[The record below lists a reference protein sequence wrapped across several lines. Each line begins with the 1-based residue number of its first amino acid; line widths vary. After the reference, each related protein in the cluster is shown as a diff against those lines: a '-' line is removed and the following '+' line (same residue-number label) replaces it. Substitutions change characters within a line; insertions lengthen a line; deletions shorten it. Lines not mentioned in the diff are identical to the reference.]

1 MENSVIENIVIH
13 GLKKVIDIDKED
25 NNFILFGDKEAI
37 LDSLDLVRLITI
49 IEEEIFN
56 VMSIRIIIVSD
67 KAMSQKQSPFNTIE
81 SLTDF
86 IEELINEK

>member
-67 KAMSQKQSPFNTIE
+67 KAMSQKHSPFNTIE